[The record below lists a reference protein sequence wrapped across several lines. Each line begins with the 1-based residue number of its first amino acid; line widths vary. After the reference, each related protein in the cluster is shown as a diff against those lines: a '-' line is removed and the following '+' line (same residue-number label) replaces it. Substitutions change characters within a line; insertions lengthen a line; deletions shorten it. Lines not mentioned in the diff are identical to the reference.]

1 MKQSCQ
7 FKLFVLPARYI
18 FNMATAEKRKRS
30 GEPNIWD
37 HFIKNPLDG
46 SKSTCRKCRQ
56 VVSRG
61 SSTSKAKSWGNEPLW
76 THFKICSPSSSSTS
90 TQLNLQQTFARNT
103 PLQKDSVKAK
113 SITRAIGMMVVDL
126 RPYSIIENDGF
137 RELLQL
143 LQPRYSMISKREL
156 ANTVVPEI
164 FSALKEKIKK
174 SLELSKSGVNF
185 TTDMWKSDGQNRE
198 YMAVTAH
205 WAVENDEKMLRNKK
219 CSFGCR
225 GIYRQRARVQHQ
237 KSVSNLKFI
246 YLLFNNNN
254 NVKCHMFQ
262 LSFKF

>member
-1 MKQSCQ
+1 
-7 FKLFVLPARYI
+7 
-18 FNMATAEKRKRS
+18 MATAEKRKRS

-46 SKSTCRKCRQ
+46 SKPTCGKCRQ
-56 VVSRG
+56 VVSCG
-61 SSTSKAKSWGNEPLW
+61 SSTSKAKSWGNGPLW

-113 SITRAIGMMVVDL
+113 SITRAIGMMVAVDL
-126 RPYSIIENDGF
+126 RPYSIVENDGF
-137 RELLQL
+137 RELLKL
-143 LQPRYSMISKREL
+143 LEPRYSMISRREL
-156 ANTVVPEI
+156 ANTIVPEI
-164 FSALKEKIKK
+164 FSALKEKVKK

-185 TTDMWKSDGQNRE
+185 TTDMWKSEGQNRE

-205 WAVENDEKMLRNKK
+205 WAVQNDEQK
-219 CSFGCR
+219 CFEIKNALLDVEEFTDSAHAYNIR
-225 GIYRQRARVQHQ
+225 